1 MHKSSLRK
9 LVILLPGMAAMAVC
23 WALPAPAVSE
33 ADVEA
38 AVASQGKEAVSGN
51 LFVWFLCAIA
61 FLKVS
66 TKLDSILQ
74 AMGLG
79 VGRAPGSILAE
90 AFMALRGMQTG
101 KAILSGQMPG
111 AGGRSAAAG
120 AGTASAVSGGL
131 AGMVSSKLE
140 TDTAASMSGSG
151 GGGIAS
157 GLGAS
162 LYRST
167 LGQDG
172 GFASRVIGSVATGQT
187 PGAIHGAAAEEAMQ
201 GYFAGT
207 PNPAPAQGSA
217 DTASAEMPID
227 GFGHIPAS
235 ADGAVLDD
243 AGADI
248 PTDAPIPTSPLAL
261 EGDTAVPVS
270 PGYEVEITQAAG
282 AAVGEPSAGYTASVG
297 SGPSASGGTAA
308 SAMIPT
314 SSSLQQ
320 AALQRVALGQMGN
333 RTTDV
338 EIGGGKI
345 TGREIIP
352 GRGQIQF
359 AMYNARQF
367 ERPSGHYTVQTSR
380 DGEQWYKVYATSAVE
395 HTPTTRDERGHYQY
409 EERKVAVLPKAPAR
423 RQNRGE

>member
-1 MHKSSLRK
+1 MYKFHLRK
-9 LVILLPGMAAMAVC
+9 LVILLPCMAAMAVL
-23 WALPAPAVSE
+23 WALPALAVSE

-38 AVASQGKEAVSGN
+38 TVASQGKEAVSGN

-66 TKLDSILQ
+66 TKIDGILQ

-79 VGRAPGSILAE
+79 VGRAPGSIPAE
-90 AFMALRGMQTG
+90 AFMALRGMQAG

-111 AGGRSAAAG
+111 AGSRGAAG
-120 AGTASAVSGGL
+120 AGATSAFSGGL

-151 GGGIAS
+151 GGVTSGI
-157 GLGAS
+157 GVS
-162 LYRST
+162 LYKST
-167 LGQDG
+167 LGQDN
-172 GFASRVIGSVATGQT
+172 GFASRVIGSVATGHT

-207 PNPAPAQGSA
+207 PDPVPSQGGA
-217 DTASAEMPID
+217 DAVSAEMPVD
-227 GFGHIPAS
+227 GFGSIPAS
-235 ADGAVLDD
+235 ADGSVLDD
-243 AGADI
+243 VGADM
-248 PTDAPIPTSPLAL
+248 PADAPIPTSPLAL
-261 EGDTAVPVS
+261 EGDNAVPVS
-270 PGYEVEITQAAG
+270 PGYEAEVAQA
-282 AAVGEPSAGYTASVG
+282 AGYTASVG

-308 SAMIPT
+308 STTIPT
-314 SSSLQQ
+314 SPGLQQ
-320 AALQRVALGQMGN
+320 AALQRVLTGQMGN

-359 AMYNARQF
+359 AMYNAKQF

-395 HTPTTRDERGHYQY
+395 RTPTTKDERGHYQY

-423 RQNRGE
+423 RQNRGG

>member
-9 LVILLPGMAAMAVC
+9 LVILLPCMAVLTVVL
-23 WALPAPAVSE
+23 AVPAFAISE
-33 ADVEA
+33 SDVEA

-90 AFMALRGMQTG
+90 AFMALRGMQAG

-111 AGGRSAAAG
+111 AGSRGSTGTIG
-120 AGTASAVSGGL
+120 ATSSLSGGL

-151 GGGIAS
+151 GGVTS

-162 LYRST
+162 LYKST
-167 LGQDG
+167 LGQDN

-187 PGAIHGAAAEEAMQ
+187 PGTIHGAAAEEAMQ

-207 PNPAPAQGSA
+207 PDPASSHGSA
-217 DTASAEMPID
+217 DAAADFSAD
-227 GFGHIPAS
+227 GLGAIPAS

-248 PTDAPIPTSPLAL
+248 PADAPIPTSPLAL

-270 PGYEVEITQAAG
+270 PGYEEEVAQAAG
-282 AAVGEPSAGYTASVG
+282 RASAGYTASVG
-297 SGPSASGGTAA
+297 SGPASGGPAS

-359 AMYNARQF
+359 AMYNAKQF

-395 HTPTTRDERGHYQY
+395 RTPTTRDERGHYQY
-409 EERKVAVLPKAPAR
+409 EERKVAALPKAPSR
-423 RQNRGE
+423 RQNRGG

>member
-23 WALPAPAVSE
+23 WALPALAVSE

-90 AFMALRGMQTG
+90 AFMALRGMQAG

-111 AGGRSAAAG
+111 AGSRSAATGAG
-120 AGTASAVSGGL
+120 ATSAFSGGL

-151 GGGIAS
+151 GGVTS
-157 GLGAS
+157 GLGTS
-162 LYRST
+162 LYKST

-201 GYFAGT
+201 SYFAGT
-207 PNPAPAQGSA
+207 PDPAPAQGSA
-217 DTASAEMPID
+217 DAAADFSAD
-227 GFGHIPAS
+227 GFGAIPAS

-243 AGADI
+243 VGADI
-248 PTDAPIPTSPLAL
+248 PSDAPIPTSPLAL

-270 PGYEVEITQAAG
+270 PGYEEEVGQAAG
-282 AAVGEPSAGYTASVG
+282 RASAGYTASVG
-297 SGPSASGGTAA
+297 SGPAA
-308 SAMIPT
+308 STTVPT
-314 SSSLQQ
+314 SPSLQQ
-320 AALQRVALGQMGN
+320 TALQRVLTGQMGN

-359 AMYNARQF
+359 AMYNAKQF
-367 ERPSGHYTVQTSR
+367 ERPSSHYTVQTSR

-395 HTPTTRDERGHYQY
+395 RTPTTKDERGHYQY

-423 RQNRGE
+423 RQNRGG

>member
-1 MHKSSLRK
+1 MYKFHLRK
-9 LVILLPGMAAMAVC
+9 LVILLPCMAAMAVL
-23 WALPAPAVSE
+23 WALPALAVSE

-66 TKLDSILQ
+66 TKIDGILQ

-90 AFMALRGMQTG
+90 AFMALRGLQAG

-111 AGGRSAAAG
+111 AGSRSAATG

-140 TDTAASMSGSG
+140 TDIAASMSGSG
-151 GGGIAS
+151 GGVTS
-157 GLGAS
+157 GLGTS
-162 LYRST
+162 LYKST

-207 PNPAPAQGSA
+207 PDPAPSQGSA
-217 DTASAEMPID
+217 DTAVD
-227 GFGHIPAS
+227 FS
-235 ADGAVLDD
+235 ADGVGGIPSSADGTVLDD
-243 AGADI
+243 VDTDM

-270 PGYEVEITQAAG
+270 PGYEAEIAQTAG
-282 AAVGEPSAGYTASVG
+282 GTSTSYTASVG
-297 SGPSASGGTAA
+297 SGYCGRRAVLRDASYVYGSHVYNPEQKLYVCAGYPACN
-308 SAMIPT
+308 SYVGVHLG
-314 SSSLQQ
+314 SLRPKGSL
-320 AALQRVALGQMGN
+320 ANGALRNKRILAHKAFDAVWQNGILTRKDAYRWLQ
-333 RTTDV
+333 D
-338 EIGGGKI
+338 I
-345 TGREIIP
+345 TGLDEQHAHI
-352 GRGQIQF
+352 
-359 AMYNARQF
+359 AMF
-367 ERPSGHYTVQTSR
+367 SGYRCDQVIAACNSVLANHN
-380 DGEQWYKVYATSAVE
+380 
-395 HTPTTRDERGHYQY
+395 
-409 EERKVAVLPKAPAR
+409 RKEVA
-423 RQNRGE
+423 

>member
-9 LVILLPGMAAMAVC
+9 LVILLPGMVATAVC
-23 WALPAPAVSE
+23 WALPALAVSE
-33 ADVEA
+33 TDVKA

-90 AFMALRGMQTG
+90 AFMALRGMQAG

-111 AGGRSAAAG
+111 AGSRGSTGTIG
-120 AGTASAVSGGL
+120 ATSSLSGGL

-140 TDTAASMSGSG
+140 TDTAASISGSG
-151 GGGIAS
+151 GGVAS
-157 GLGAS
+157 GIGSS
-162 LYRST
+162 LYKST

-207 PNPAPAQGSA
+207 PDPAPAQGST
-217 DTASAEMPID
+217 DTAAADFSAD
-227 GFGHIPAS
+227 SFGAIPAS
-235 ADGAVLDD
+235 AGGAVLDD
-243 AGADI
+243 AGADV
-248 PTDAPIPTSPLAL
+248 PADAPIPTSPLAL

-270 PGYEVEITQAAG
+270 PGYEEEVAQAAG
-282 AAVGEPSAGYTASVG
+282 RASAGYTASVG
-297 SGPSASGGTAA
+297 SGPASGGAAA
-308 SAMIPT
+308 SATIPT

-320 AALQRVALGQMGN
+320 TALQRVALGQMGN

-352 GRGQIQF
+352 GHGQIQF
-359 AMYNARQF
+359 AMYNTRQF
-367 ERPSGHYTVQTSR
+367 ERPAGHYTVQTSR

-395 HTPTTRDERGHYQY
+395 RTPTTRDERGHYQY
-409 EERKVAVLPKAPAR
+409 EERKIAVLPKAPAR
-423 RQNRGE
+423 RQNRGG

>member
-1 MHKSSLRK
+1 MHKSYLRK
-9 LVILLPGMAAMAVC
+9 PVILLPGMAAMAVC
-23 WALPAPAVSE
+23 WALPALAVSE
-33 ADVEA
+33 SDVEA
-38 AVASQGKEAVSGN
+38 AIASQGKEAVSGN

-90 AFMALRGMQTG
+90 AFMALREMQAG

-111 AGGRSAAAG
+111 AGSRSAAAG
-120 AGTASAVSGGL
+120 AGATSAFSGGL

-151 GGGIAS
+151 GGVTS
-157 GLGAS
+157 GLGTS
-162 LYRST
+162 LYKST

-172 GFASRVIGSVATGQT
+172 GFANRVIGSVATGQT

-207 PNPAPAQGSA
+207 PDPAPAQGSA
-217 DTASAEMPID
+217 DTAAADFSAD
-227 GFGHIPAS
+227 GFGAIPSS

-243 AGADI
+243 VGTDM
-248 PTDAPIPTSPLAL
+248 PTDAPIPTSLLAL

-270 PGYEVEITQAAG
+270 PGYQEEVTQTAG
-282 AAVGEPSAGYTASVG
+282 AAVGGTSTSYTASVG

-359 AMYNARQF
+359 AMYNAKQF

-395 HTPTTRDERGHYQY
+395 RTPTTRDERGHYQY

-423 RQNRGE
+423 RQNRGG

>member
-1 MHKSSLRK
+1 MHKSSLQK
-9 LVILLPGMAAMAVC
+9 LVILLPGMATMAVC
-23 WALPAPAVSE
+23 WALPALAVSE
-33 ADVEA
+33 SDVEA

-66 TKLDSILQ
+66 TKIDSILQ
-74 AMGLG
+74 SMGLG

-90 AFMALRGMQTG
+90 AFMALRGMQAG
-101 KAILSGQMPG
+101 KAVLSGQMPG
-111 AGGRSAAAG
+111 AGNRSASAG
-120 AGTASAVSGGL
+120 AGTASAFSGGL

-151 GGGIAS
+151 GGITSGI
-157 GLGAS
+157 GAS
-162 LYRST
+162 LYKST
-167 LGQDG
+167 LGQDN

-187 PGAIHGAAAEEAMQ
+187 PGAIHGETAEEAMQ

-207 PNPAPAQGSA
+207 PDPIPSQGGA
-217 DTASAEMPID
+217 DAVSAEMPVD
-227 GFGHIPAS
+227 GFGFIPAS
-235 ADGAVLDD
+235 ADGSVLDD
-243 AGADI
+243 VGADM

-261 EGDTAVPVS
+261 EGDNAVPVS
-270 PGYEVEITQAAG
+270 PGYEAEIAQA
-282 AAVGEPSAGYTASVG
+282 AGYTASVG
-297 SGPSASGGTAA
+297 SGPTASGGAVS
-308 SAMIPT
+308 SATIPT

-359 AMYNARQF
+359 AMYNAKQF

-395 HTPTTRDERGHYQY
+395 RTPTTKDERGHYQY

-423 RQNRGE
+423 RQNRGR

>member
-9 LVILLPGMAAMAVC
+9 LAILLPGMAAMAVC
-23 WALPAPAVSE
+23 WALPALAVSE

-38 AVASQGKEAVSGN
+38 AVASQGKEVVSGN

-90 AFMALRGMQTG
+90 AFMALRGMQAG

-120 AGTASAVSGGL
+120 AGATSAFSGGL

-151 GGGIAS
+151 GGVTSGI
-157 GLGAS
+157 GAS
-162 LYRST
+162 LYKST

-207 PNPAPAQGSA
+207 PDPAPSQGSA
-217 DTASAEMPID
+217 DTAVD
-227 GFGHIPAS
+227 FS
-235 ADGAVLDD
+235 ADGVGSIPSSADGTVLDD
-243 AGADI
+243 VDTDM

-270 PGYEVEITQAAG
+270 PGYEEEVAQAAG
-282 AAVGEPSAGYTASVG
+282 RASAGYTASVG
-297 SGPSASGGTAA
+297 SGPSASGGTVS
-308 SAMIPT
+308 SATIHT

-359 AMYNARQF
+359 AMYNAKQF
-367 ERPSGHYTVQTSR
+367 ERPSSHYTVQTSR

-395 HTPTTRDERGHYQY
+395 RTPTTKDERGHYQY

-423 RQNRGE
+423 RQNRGG

>member
-1 MHKSSLRK
+1 MHKTRLRK
-9 LVILLPGMAAMAVC
+9 LAVLLPCMAALTVILAV
-23 WALPAPAVSE
+23 PAFAISE

-38 AVASQGKEAVSGN
+38 TVASQGKESVSGN

-66 TKLDSILQ
+66 TKIDSILQ

-90 AFMALRGMQTG
+90 AFMALRGMQAG
-101 KAILSGQMPG
+101 KAVLAGKMPG
-111 AGGRSAAAG
+111 MAGGGHGSAGGIG
-120 AGTASAVSGGL
+120 AASAFSGGL
-131 AGMVSSKLE
+131 AGMVSSKLQ
-140 TDTAASMSGSG
+140 TDTATAMGGGSG
-151 GGGIAS
+151 GVAS
-157 GLGAS
+157 GIGAS
-162 LYRST
+162 LYKST

-187 PGAIHGAAAEEAMQ
+187 PGAIRGEAAEEAMQ

-207 PNPAPAQGSA
+207 PDPVSGQDGMDAAVTDFPADAFGS
-217 DTASAEMPID
+217 
-227 GFGHIPAS
+227 IPAS
-235 ADGAVLDD
+235 ADGTVSDD
-243 AGADI
+243 AGAEL
-248 PTDAPIPTSPLAL
+248 PTNAPIPTSPLAL

-270 PGYEVEITQAAG
+270 PGYEAEIAQAAG
-282 AAVGEPSAGYTASVG
+282 GASAGYTASVG
-297 SGPSASGGTAA
+297 SGPASSGSSESSAA
-308 SAMIPT
+308 IPT
-314 SSSLQQ
+314 SPGLQQ
-320 AALQRVALGQMGN
+320 AALQRVLTGQMGN

-359 AMYNARQF
+359 AMYNAKQF
-367 ERPSGHYTVQTSR
+367 ERPAGHYTVQTSR

-395 HTPTTRDERGHYQY
+395 RTPTAKDERGHYQY

-423 RQNRGE
+423 RQNHGG

>member
-9 LVILLPGMAAMAVC
+9 QVILLPGMAAMAVC
-23 WALPAPAVSE
+23 WALPALAVSE

-90 AFMALRGMQTG
+90 AFMALRGMQAG

-111 AGGRSAAAG
+111 VGSRGAAAG
-120 AGTASAVSGGL
+120 AGATSAFSGGL

-151 GGGIAS
+151 GGVTS
-157 GLGAS
+157 GLGTS
-162 LYRST
+162 LYKST

-201 GYFAGT
+201 SYFAGT
-207 PNPAPAQGSA
+207 PDPAPAQGST
-217 DTASAEMPID
+217 DTASAEMPI
-227 GFGHIPAS
+227 GRVGSIPTS

-243 AGADI
+243 VGTDM

-261 EGDTAVPVS
+261 EGDTAVSVS
-270 PGYEVEITQAAG
+270 PGYEEEVAQAAG
-282 AAVGEPSAGYTASVG
+282 RASAGYTASVG
-297 SGPSASGGTAA
+297 SGPASGGTAA
-308 SAMIPT
+308 STTIPT

-359 AMYNARQF
+359 AMYNAKQF

-395 HTPTTRDERGHYQY
+395 RTPTTRDERGHYQY

-423 RQNRGE
+423 RQNHGG

>member
-9 LVILLPGMAAMAVC
+9 LAILLPGMAAMAVC
-23 WALPAPAVSE
+23 WALPALAVSE

-38 AVASQGKEAVSGN
+38 AVASQGKEVVSGN

-90 AFMALRGMQTG
+90 AFMALRGMQAG

-120 AGTASAVSGGL
+120 AGATSAFSGGL

-151 GGGIAS
+151 GGVTSGI
-157 GLGAS
+157 GAS
-162 LYRST
+162 LYKST

-207 PNPAPAQGSA
+207 PDPAPSRGGA
-217 DTASAEMPID
+217 DAVSAEMPVD
-227 GFGHIPAS
+227 GFGSIPAS
-235 ADGAVLDD
+235 ADGSVLDD
-243 AGADI
+243 VGADM

-261 EGDTAVPVS
+261 EGDNAVPVS
-270 PGYEVEITQAAG
+270 PGYEAEVAQA
-282 AAVGEPSAGYTASVG
+282 AGYTASVG

-308 SAMIPT
+308 STTTPT

-359 AMYNARQF
+359 AMYNAKQF

-395 HTPTTRDERGHYQY
+395 RTPTTRDERGHYQY

-423 RQNRGE
+423 RQNRGG

>member
-23 WALPAPAVSE
+23 WALPALAVSE
-33 ADVEA
+33 SDVEA

-90 AFMALRGMQTG
+90 AFMALRGMQAG

-111 AGGRSAAAG
+111 AGGRGAAG
-120 AGTASAVSGGL
+120 AGAASAFSGGL

-151 GGGIAS
+151 GGVTS
-157 GLGAS
+157 GLGTS
-162 LYRST
+162 LYKST

-201 GYFAGT
+201 SYFAGT
-207 PNPAPAQGSA
+207 PDPAPAQGST
-217 DTASAEMPID
+217 DTAAADFSAD
-227 GFGHIPAS
+227 GFGAIPAS

-243 AGADI
+243 VGADI
-248 PTDAPIPTSPLAL
+248 PADAPIPTSPLAL
-261 EGDTAVPVS
+261 EGDTAVSVS
-270 PGYEVEITQAAG
+270 PGYEAEIAQTVG
-282 AAVGEPSAGYTASVG
+282 AAVGGTSTSYTASVG
-297 SGPSASGGTAA
+297 SGPSASGGTAS
-308 SAMIPT
+308 SATIPT

-367 ERPSGHYTVQTSR
+367 ERPAGHYTVQTSR

-395 HTPTTRDERGHYQY
+395 RTPTTKDERGHYQY

-423 RQNRGE
+423 RQNRGG

>member
-9 LVILLPGMAAMAVC
+9 LVILLPGIAAMAVC
-23 WALPAPAVSE
+23 WALPALAVSE

-79 VGRAPGSILAE
+79 VGRSPGSILAE
-90 AFMALRGMQTG
+90 AFMALRGMQAG

-111 AGGRSAAAG
+111 AGSRSAAAG
-120 AGTASAVSGGL
+120 AGATSAFSGGL

-151 GGGIAS
+151 GGVTS
-157 GLGAS
+157 GLGTS
-162 LYRST
+162 LYKST

-207 PNPAPAQGSA
+207 PDPAPAQGNADAATAFSA
-217 DTASAEMPID
+217 D
-227 GFGHIPAS
+227 GFGGIPSS

-243 AGADI
+243 VDTDMPA
-248 PTDAPIPTSPLAL
+248 DAPIPTSPLAL
-261 EGDTAVPVS
+261 EGDTAVSVS

-282 AAVGEPSAGYTASVG
+282 ATVGEPSAGYTASVG

-308 SAMIPT
+308 STTIPT

-359 AMYNARQF
+359 AMYNAKQF

-380 DGEQWYKVYATSAVE
+380 DGEQWYKVYATSVVE
-395 HTPTTRDERGHYQY
+395 RTPTTKDERGHYQY

-423 RQNRGE
+423 RQNRGR

>member
-1 MHKSSLRK
+1 MHKVQLRK
-9 LVILLPGMAAMAVC
+9 LVIVLTCTAAMAAL
-23 WALPAPAVSE
+23 WALPALAVSE

-38 AVASQGKEAVSGN
+38 AVASQGKEVVSGN

-61 FLKVS
+61 VLKVS

-90 AFMALRGMQTG
+90 AFMALRGMQAG

-111 AGGRSAAAG
+111 TGGRSAAAG
-120 AGTASAVSGGL
+120 AGATSAFSGGL

-151 GGGIAS
+151 GGGITS
-157 GLGAS
+157 GLGTS
-162 LYRST
+162 LYKST
-167 LGQDG
+167 LGQDN

-201 GYFAGT
+201 GYFVGT
-207 PNPAPAQGSA
+207 PDPTPPASTQGGADAANADFPA
-217 DTASAEMPID
+217 D
-227 GFGHIPAS
+227 GLGAIPTS

-248 PTDAPIPTSPLAL
+248 PIDAPIPTSPLAL

-270 PGYEVEITQAAG
+270 PGYEEEVAQAAG
-282 AAVGEPSAGYTASVG
+282 RASAGYTASVG
-297 SGPSASGGTAA
+297 SGPTSGGTAA
-308 SAMIPT
+308 SATIPT

-320 AALQRVALGQMGN
+320 TALQRVLTDQMGN

-359 AMYNARQF
+359 AMYNAKQF

-395 HTPTTRDERGHYQY
+395 RTPTTRDERGHYQY

-423 RQNRGE
+423 RQNRGG

>member
-23 WALPAPAVSE
+23 WALPALAVSE

-66 TKLDSILQ
+66 TKIDSILQ

-90 AFMALRGMQTG
+90 AFMALRGMQAG

-111 AGGRSAAAG
+111 AGGRGAAG
-120 AGTASAVSGGL
+120 AGAASAFSGGL

-151 GGGIAS
+151 GGVTSGI
-157 GLGAS
+157 GAS
-162 LYRST
+162 LYKST
-167 LGQDG
+167 LGQDN

-201 GYFAGT
+201 SYFAGT
-207 PNPAPAQGSA
+207 PDPAPAQGSA
-217 DTASAEMPID
+217 DTASAEMPI
-227 GFGHIPAS
+227 GGVGSIPTS

-243 AGADI
+243 AGADV
-248 PTDAPIPTSPLAL
+248 PADAPIPTSPLAL
-261 EGDTAVPVS
+261 EGDTAVSVS
-270 PGYEVEITQAAG
+270 PGYEEEVAQAAG
-282 AAVGEPSAGYTASVG
+282 RTSAGYTASVG
-297 SGPSASGGTAA
+297 SGPASGGTAA

-359 AMYNARQF
+359 AMYNAKQF

-395 HTPTTRDERGHYQY
+395 RTPTTKDERGHYQY

-423 RQNRGE
+423 RQNRGR

>member
-23 WALPAPAVSE
+23 WALPALAVSE

-90 AFMALRGMQTG
+90 AFMALRGMQAG

-111 AGGRSAAAG
+111 AGSRSAADG
-120 AGTASAVSGGL
+120 AGTASAFSGGL

-151 GGGIAS
+151 GGVTS

-162 LYRST
+162 LYKST

-207 PNPAPAQGSA
+207 PDPAPSQGSA
-217 DTASAEMPID
+217 DTAADFSAD
-227 GFGHIPAS
+227 SFGAIPAS
-235 ADGAVLDD
+235 AGSAVLDD

-248 PTDAPIPTSPLAL
+248 PADAPIPTSPLAL

-270 PGYEVEITQAAG
+270 PGYEEEVAQAAG
-282 AAVGEPSAGYTASVG
+282 RASAGYTASVG

-308 SAMIPT
+308 STTIPT

-367 ERPSGHYTVQTSR
+367 ERPSGHYTV
-380 DGEQWYKVYATSAVE
+380 
-395 HTPTTRDERGHYQY
+395 
-409 EERKVAVLPKAPAR
+409 
-423 RQNRGE
+423 

>member
-1 MHKSSLRK
+1 MHKSHLRK
-9 LVILLPGMAAMAVC
+9 LFILLPCIAVL
-23 WALPAPAVSE
+23 AVLLAVPAFAVSE
-33 ADVEA
+33 SDVEA
-38 AVASQGKEAVSGN
+38 AVASQGKEAISGN

-66 TKLDSILQ
+66 TKIDSILQ

-90 AFMALRGMQTG
+90 AFMALRGMQAG
-101 KAILSGQMPG
+101 KAVLSGKMPG
-111 AGGRSAAAG
+111 AGGHSTA
-120 AGTASAVSGGL
+120 AGTASAFSGGL

-151 GGGIAS
+151 GGVTSGI
-157 GLGAS
+157 GAS
-162 LYRST
+162 LYKST
-167 LGQDG
+167 LGQDN

-207 PNPAPAQGSA
+207 PDPVPSQGGADSAGADFPADGLGAIPTSA
-217 DTASAEMPID
+217 DST
-227 GFGHIPAS
+227 
-235 ADGAVLDD
+235 VLDD
-243 AGADI
+243 VGADM

-261 EGDTAVPVS
+261 EGDNAVPVS
-270 PGYEVEITQAAG
+270 PGYEAEIAQA
-282 AAVGEPSAGYTASVG
+282 AGYTASVG
-297 SGPSASGGTAA
+297 SGPTASGGAVS
-308 SAMIPT
+308 SATIPT

-359 AMYNARQF
+359 AMYNAKQF

-380 DGEQWYKVYATSAVE
+380 DGEQWYKVYATSVVE
-395 HTPTTRDERGHYQY
+395 RTPTTKDERGHYQY

-423 RQNRGE
+423 RQNRGG

>member
-9 LVILLPGMAAMAVC
+9 LVTLLPGMAAIAVC
-23 WALPAPAVSE
+23 WALPALAVSE
-33 ADVEA
+33 TDVEA

-90 AFMALRGMQTG
+90 AFMALRGMQAG

-111 AGGRSAAAG
+111 AGNRSAAAG
-120 AGTASAVSGGL
+120 AGATSAFSGGL

-151 GGGIAS
+151 GGVTS
-157 GLGAS
+157 GLGTS
-162 LYRST
+162 LYKST

-217 DTASAEMPID
+217 DTASAEMPIGGVD
-227 GFGHIPAS
+227 SIPTS

-243 AGADI
+243 AGADV
-248 PTDAPIPTSPLAL
+248 PADAPIPTSPLAL
-261 EGDTAVPVS
+261 EGDNAVPVS

-297 SGPSASGGTAA
+297 SGPTASGGAVS
-308 SAMIPT
+308 SATIPT

-359 AMYNARQF
+359 AMYNAKQF

-395 HTPTTRDERGHYQY
+395 RTPTTKDERGHYQY

-423 RQNRGE
+423 RQNRGR

>member
-9 LVILLPGMAAMAVC
+9 QVILLPGMAAMAVC
-23 WALPAPAVSE
+23 WALPALAVSE

-38 AVASQGKEAVSGN
+38 AVASQGKEVVSGN

-90 AFMALRGMQTG
+90 AFMALRGMQAG

-120 AGTASAVSGGL
+120 AGATSAFSGGL

-151 GGGIAS
+151 GGVTSGI
-157 GLGAS
+157 GAS
-162 LYRST
+162 LYKST

-207 PNPAPAQGSA
+207 PDPAPSQGSA
-217 DTASAEMPID
+217 DTAVD
-227 GFGHIPAS
+227 FS
-235 ADGAVLDD
+235 ADGVGSIPSSADGTVLDD
-243 AGADI
+243 VDTDM

-270 PGYEVEITQAAG
+270 PGYEEEVAQAAG
-282 AAVGEPSAGYTASVG
+282 RASAGYTASVG
-297 SGPSASGGTAA
+297 SGPSASGGTVS
-308 SAMIPT
+308 SATIPT

-359 AMYNARQF
+359 AMYNAKQF
-367 ERPSGHYTVQTSR
+367 ERPSSHYTVQTSR

-395 HTPTTRDERGHYQY
+395 RTPTTKDERGHYQY

-423 RQNRGE
+423 RQNRGG

>member
-1 MHKSSLRK
+1 MHKVRLRK
-9 LVILLPGMAAMAVC
+9 LAILLPCMAAMAAV
-23 WALPAPAVSE
+23 WALPALAVSE
-33 ADVEA
+33 SDVDA
-38 AVASQGKEAVSGN
+38 AVASQGKDAVSGN

-66 TKLDSILQ
+66 TKIDSILQ

-79 VGRAPGSILAE
+79 VGRSPGSILAE
-90 AFMALRGMQTG
+90 AFMALRGMQAG
-101 KAILSGQMPG
+101 KAVLSGKMPG
-111 AGGRSAAAG
+111 AAGRSAAPG
-120 AGTASAVSGGL
+120 ASSAFSGGL
-131 AGMVSSKLE
+131 AGMVSSKLQ
-140 TDTAASMSGSG
+140 TDTAAAMSGTG
-151 GGGIAS
+151 GGVAS
-157 GLGAS
+157 GVGAS
-162 LYRST
+162 LYKST

-207 PNPAPAQGSA
+207 PDPAPGQGGA
-217 DTASAEMPID
+217 DTAAANFSAD
-227 GFGHIPAS
+227 GFGSIPAS
-235 ADGAVLDD
+235 ADGAVSDD

-248 PTDAPIPTSPLAL
+248 PADAPIPTSPLAL
-261 EGDTAVPVS
+261 EGDNAVPVS
-270 PGYEVEITQAAG
+270 PCYEAEIAQAAG
-282 AAVGEPSAGYTASVG
+282 TAAGETSAGYAASVG
-297 SGPSASGGTAA
+297 SGPGGGSSAAA
-308 SAMIPT
+308 SATIPT
-314 SSSLQQ
+314 SPSLQQ
-320 AALQRVALGQMGN
+320 AALQRVLTGQMGN

-359 AMYNARQF
+359 AMYNAKQF
-367 ERPSGHYTVQTSR
+367 ERPAGHYTVQTSR

-395 HTPTTRDERGHYQY
+395 RTPTARDERGHYQY

-423 RQNRGE
+423 RQSRGG

>member
-1 MHKSSLRK
+1 MHKTRLRK
-9 LVILLPGMAAMAVC
+9 LAVLLPCMAALAVILAV
-23 WALPAPAVSE
+23 PAFAISE

-38 AVASQGKEAVSGN
+38 TVASQGKENVSGN

-66 TKLDSILQ
+66 TKIDSILQ

-90 AFMALRGMQTG
+90 AFMALRGMQAG
-101 KAILSGQMPG
+101 KAVLSGQMPG
-111 AGGRSAAAG
+111 AGSRSG
-120 AGTASAVSGGL
+120 AGTTSAFSGGL

-140 TDTAASMSGSG
+140 TDTAASISGSG
-151 GGGIAS
+151 GGVTS
-157 GLGAS
+157 GLGTS
-162 LYRST
+162 LYKST

-201 GYFAGT
+201 SYFAGT
-207 PNPAPAQGSA
+207 PDPAPAQGSA
-217 DTASAEMPID
+217 DAAADFSAD
-227 GFGHIPAS
+227 SFGAVPAS
-235 ADGAVLDD
+235 AGGAVLDD

-248 PTDAPIPTSPLAL
+248 PADAPIPTSPLAL

-270 PGYEVEITQAAG
+270 PGYQEEVTQTAG
-282 AAVGEPSAGYTASVG
+282 AAVGGTSTSYTASVG
-297 SGPSASGGTAA
+297 SGPASGGAAA
-308 SAMIPT
+308 SATIPT

-395 HTPTTRDERGHYQY
+395 RTPTTRDERGHYQY

-423 RQNRGE
+423 RQNRGG

>member
-9 LVILLPGMAAMAVC
+9 LVILLPGMVATAVC
-23 WALPAPAVSE
+23 WALPALAVSE
-33 ADVEA
+33 TDVET
-38 AVASQGKEAVSGN
+38 AVASQGKEVVSGN

-66 TKLDSILQ
+66 TKLDRILQ

-79 VGRAPGSILAE
+79 VGRSPGSILAE
-90 AFMALRGMQTG
+90 AFMALRGMQAG

-111 AGGRSAAAG
+111 AGSRGAAG
-120 AGTASAVSGGL
+120 AGAASAFSGGL

-151 GGGIAS
+151 GGVTS
-157 GLGAS
+157 GLGTS
-162 LYRST
+162 LYKST

-201 GYFAGT
+201 SYFAGT
-207 PNPAPAQGSA
+207 PDPAPAQGSA
-217 DTASAEMPID
+217 DAAADFSAD
-227 GFGHIPAS
+227 SFGAIPAS
-235 ADGAVLDD
+235 AGGAVLDD

-248 PTDAPIPTSPLAL
+248 PADAPIPTSPLAL

-308 SAMIPT
+308 STTIPT

-395 HTPTTRDERGHYQY
+395 RTPTTRDERGHYQY

-423 RQNRGE
+423 RQNRGG

>member
-1 MHKSSLRK
+1 
-9 LVILLPGMAAMAVC
+9 
-23 WALPAPAVSE
+23 
-33 ADVEA
+33 
-38 AVASQGKEAVSGN
+38 
-51 LFVWFLCAIA
+51 
-61 FLKVS
+61 
-66 TKLDSILQ
+66 
-74 AMGLG
+74 
-79 VGRAPGSILAE
+79 
-90 AFMALRGMQTG
+90 MALRGMQAG
-101 KAILSGQMPG
+101 KAVLSGQMPG
-111 AGGRSAAAG
+111 AGNRSASAG
-120 AGTASAVSGGL
+120 AGTTSAFSGGL

-151 GGGIAS
+151 SGVTS
-157 GLGAS
+157 GLGTS
-162 LYRST
+162 LYKST
-167 LGQDG
+167 LGQDN

-201 GYFAGT
+201 SYFAGT
-207 PNPAPAQGSA
+207 PDPVPSQGGADSAGADFPADGLGAIPTSA
-217 DTASAEMPID
+217 DST
-227 GFGHIPAS
+227 
-235 ADGAVLDD
+235 VLDD
-243 AGADI
+243 VGTDM

-270 PGYEVEITQAAG
+270 PGYEAEIARTAG
-282 AAVGEPSAGYTASVG
+282 GTATSYTASAG
-297 SGPSASGGTAA
+297 SGSAASGGTAA
-308 SAMIPT
+308 SASIPT

-359 AMYNARQF
+359 AMYNAKQF

-395 HTPTTRDERGHYQY
+395 RTPTTKDERGHYQY

-423 RQNRGE
+423 RQNRGG

>member
-1 MHKSSLRK
+1 MHKVQLRK
-9 LVILLPGMAAMAVC
+9 LVIVLPCMAAMAALC
-23 WALPAPAVSE
+23 ALPALAVSE
-33 ADVEA
+33 SDVEA

-90 AFMALRGMQTG
+90 AFMALRGMQAG

-111 AGGRSAAAG
+111 TGGRSAAAG
-120 AGTASAVSGGL
+120 AGATSAFSGGL

-151 GGGIAS
+151 GGATSGI
-157 GLGAS
+157 GVS
-162 LYRST
+162 LYKST
-167 LGQDG
+167 LGQDN

-207 PNPAPAQGSA
+207 PDPVPSQGGA
-217 DTASAEMPID
+217 DAVSAEMPVD
-227 GFGHIPAS
+227 GFGSIPAS
-235 ADGAVLDD
+235 ADGSVLDD
-243 AGADI
+243 VGADM
-248 PTDAPIPTSPLAL
+248 PADAPIPTSPLAL
-261 EGDTAVPVS
+261 EGDNAVPVS
-270 PGYEVEITQAAG
+270 PGYEAEVAQA
-282 AAVGEPSAGYTASVG
+282 AGYTASVG

-308 SAMIPT
+308 STTIPT
-314 SSSLQQ
+314 SPGLQQ
-320 AALQRVALGQMGN
+320 AALQRVLTGQMGN

-395 HTPTTRDERGHYQY
+395 RTPTTRDERGHYQY

-423 RQNRGE
+423 RQNRGG

>member
-1 MHKSSLRK
+1 MYKSYLRK
-9 LVILLPGMAAMAVC
+9 LVILLPSVAAMAVC
-23 WALPAPAVSE
+23 SALPALAVSE

-38 AVASQGKEAVSGN
+38 AVASQGKEVVSGN
-51 LFVWFLCAIA
+51 LFVWFLCAVA

-66 TKLDSILQ
+66 TKIDSILQ

-90 AFMALRGMQTG
+90 AFMALRGMQAG
-101 KAILSGQMPG
+101 KAVLTGQLPGG
-111 AGGRSAAAG
+111 AGSRSAVAG
-120 AGTASAVSGGL
+120 AGTASAFSGGL

-151 GGGIAS
+151 GGVAS
-157 GLGAS
+157 GIGAS
-162 LYRST
+162 LYKST
-167 LGQDG
+167 LGQDN

-187 PGAIHGAAAEEAMQ
+187 SGTIHGAAAEEAMQ

-207 PNPAPAQGSA
+207 PDPASSPGGA
-217 DTASAEMPID
+217 DAASAEMPVD
-227 GFGHIPAS
+227 GFGSIPAA
-235 ADGAVLDD
+235 ADGAALDD
-243 AGADI
+243 IGADI
-248 PTDAPIPTSPLAL
+248 STDAPIPTSPLAL
-261 EGDTAVPVS
+261 EGGTAVPVS
-270 PGYEVEITQAAG
+270 PGYEAEIAQTTGGDA
-282 AAVGEPSAGYTASVG
+282 SYTASVG
-297 SGPSASGGTAA
+297 SGPAVSGGATS
-308 SAMIPT
+308 SATIPT

-359 AMYNARQF
+359 AMYNAKQF
-367 ERPSGHYTVQTSR
+367 ERPAGHYTVQTSR

-395 HTPTTRDERGHYQY
+395 RTPTAKDERGHYQY
-409 EERKVAVLPKAPAR
+409 EERKVAVLPRAPAR
-423 RQNRGE
+423 RQSRGG

>member
-1 MHKSSLRK
+1 MHKTRLRK
-9 LVILLPGMAAMAVC
+9 LAVLLPCIAALTIILAV
-23 WALPAPAVSE
+23 PAFAISE

-38 AVASQGKEAVSGN
+38 TVASQGKESVSGN

-66 TKLDSILQ
+66 TKIDSILQ

-90 AFMALRGMQTG
+90 AFMALRGMQAG
-101 KAILSGQMPG
+101 KAVLAGKMPG
-111 AGGRSAAAG
+111 MAGGGHGSAGGAG
-120 AGTASAVSGGL
+120 AVSAFSGGL
-131 AGMVSSKLE
+131 AGMVSSKLQ
-140 TDTAASMSGSG
+140 TDTAAAMGGGSG
-151 GGGIAS
+151 GVAS
-157 GLGAS
+157 GIGAS
-162 LYRST
+162 LYKST

-172 GFASRVIGSVATGQT
+172 SFASRVIGSVATGQT
-187 PGAIHGAAAEEAMQ
+187 PGAIRGEAAEEAMQ

-207 PNPAPAQGSA
+207 PDPTPSQTGA
-217 DTASAEMPID
+217 DAASAEMPVD
-227 GFGHIPAS
+227 GFGSIPAS
-235 ADGAVLDD
+235 ADGVALDD
-243 AGADI
+243 VGADM

-270 PGYEVEITQAAG
+270 PGYEAEIAQAAG
-282 AAVGEPSAGYTASVG
+282 GTSAGYTAGVG
-297 SGPSASGGTAA
+297 SGPASSGSGGSSAA
-308 SAMIPT
+308 IPT
-314 SSSLQQ
+314 SPGLQQ
-320 AALQRVALGQMGN
+320 AALQRVLTGQMGN

-359 AMYNARQF
+359 AMYNAKQF
-367 ERPSGHYTVQTSR
+367 ERPAGHYTVQTSR

-395 HTPTTRDERGHYQY
+395 RTPTTKDERGHYQY

-423 RQNRGE
+423 RQNHGG

>member
-9 LVILLPGMAAMAVC
+9 LAILLPGMAAMAVC
-23 WALPAPAVSE
+23 WALPALAVSE

-38 AVASQGKEAVSGN
+38 AVASQGKEVVSGN

-79 VGRAPGSILAE
+79 VRRSPGSILAE
-90 AFMALRGMQTG
+90 AFMALRGMQAG

-111 AGGRSAAAG
+111 AGSRSAAAG
-120 AGTASAVSGGL
+120 AGATSAFSGGL

-151 GGGIAS
+151 GGVTS
-157 GLGAS
+157 GLGTS
-162 LYRST
+162 LYKST

-187 PGAIHGAAAEEAMQ
+187 PGAIHGATAEEAMQ

-207 PNPAPAQGSA
+207 PDPAPSQGSA
-217 DTASAEMPID
+217 DTAAAFSAD
-227 GFGHIPAS
+227 GFGGIPSS

-243 AGADI
+243 VDTDMPA
-248 PTDAPIPTSPLAL
+248 DAPIPTSPPAL

-270 PGYEVEITQAAG
+270 PGYQEEVTQTAG
-282 AAVGEPSAGYTASVG
+282 AAVGGTSTSYTASVG
-297 SGPSASGGTAA
+297 SGTAA
-308 SAMIPT
+308 STTIPT

-367 ERPSGHYTVQTSR
+367 ERPAGHYTVQTSR

-395 HTPTTRDERGHYQY
+395 RTPTTKDERGHYQY

-423 RQNRGE
+423 RQNRGG